1 MTSLRRGIA
10 LSVLGLAG
18 LYTMAVADEPKFKGT
33 VLDRVM
39 LGSLNGD
46 YIMKVTMLDMK
57 PGAQVPEHT
66 HKGPGLRYVL
76 EGAITI
82 AWKEGRPKQG
92 RLHLFRGGG
101 LQSPHRSDVGEERS
115 RWENARPDLRV
126 GPEGIMPRAED

>member
-33 VLDRVM
+33 VLDQVP
-39 LGSLNGD
+39 LGRLNGD
-46 YIMKVTMLDMK
+46 YIMKVTMLDME

-82 AWKEGRPKQG
+82 AWKGDKTETFKADSTYFEAAGFNHPVRC
-92 RLHLFRGGG
+92 RRGT
-101 LQSPHRSDVGEERS
+101 QPMGE
-115 RWENARPDLRV
+115 
-126 GPEGIMPRAED
+126 RAS

>member
-1 MTSLRRGIA
+1 MTSLRRGIT

-33 VLDRVM
+33 VLDQVP
-39 LGSLNGD
+39 LGTLKGD
-46 YIMKVTMLDMK
+46 YIMKVTMLDME

-82 AWKEGRPKQG
+82 AWKGDKTETMRT
-92 RLHLFRGGG
+92 
-101 LQSPHRSDVGEERS
+101 
-115 RWENARPDLRV
+115 A
-126 GPEGIMPRAED
+126 